1 MLRPS
6 PPTGYF
12 HVWCEVRP
20 IALGEPLG
28 DGLVSGYGTV
38 VAEGKELREF
48 EPDFFFDD
56 QTGHVDAA
64 ARQFEAQMKML
75 QQTFNIYSGLKEQG
89 KLRFAYAFAD
99 SPGGIIVL
107 DMASN
112 EELQQT
118 LFLLP
123 SMPLV
128 NRTVR
133 PLTEMKSVEDLITE
147 LESIVSSMPRKP
159 SGKESG

>member
-1 MLRPS
+1 ML
-6 PPTGYF
+6 F
-12 HVWCEVRP
+12 
-20 IALGEPLG
+20 
-28 DGLVSGYGTV
+28 LVTDTV
-38 VAEGKELREF
+38 KLEF
-48 EPDFFFDD
+48 VEPDLA
-56 QTGHVDAA
+56 V
-64 ARQFEAQMKML
+64 AQMKML

>member
-1 MLRPS
+1 MLFLI
-6 PPTGYF
+6 T
-12 HVWCEVRP
+12 
-20 IALGEPLG
+20 
-28 DGLVSGYGTV
+28 DTV
-38 VAEGKELREF
+38 KLEF
-48 EPDFFFDD
+48 VEPDLA
-56 QTGHVDAA
+56 V
-64 ARQFEAQMKML
+64 AQMKML

>member
-1 MLRPS
+1 MISAISFFGCTHYPLSML
-6 PPTGYF
+6 F
-12 HVWCEVRP
+12 
-20 IALGEPLG
+20 
-28 DGLVSGYGTV
+28 LVTDTV
-38 VAEGKELREF
+38 KLEF
-48 EPDFFFDD
+48 VEPDLA
-56 QTGHVDAA
+56 V
-64 ARQFEAQMKML
+64 AQMKML

>member
-1 MLRPS
+1 MISAISFFGCTHYPLSML
-6 PPTGYF
+6 F
-12 HVWCEVRP
+12 
-20 IALGEPLG
+20 
-28 DGLVSGYGTV
+28 LVTDNV
-38 VAEGKELREF
+38 KLEF
-48 EPDFFFDD
+48 VEPDLA
-56 QTGHVDAA
+56 V
-64 ARQFEAQMKML
+64 AQMKML